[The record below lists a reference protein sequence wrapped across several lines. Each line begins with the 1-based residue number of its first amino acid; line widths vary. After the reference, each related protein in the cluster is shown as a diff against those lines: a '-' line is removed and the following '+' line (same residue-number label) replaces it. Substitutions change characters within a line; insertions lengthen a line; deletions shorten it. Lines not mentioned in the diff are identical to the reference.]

1 MEFLLRI
8 DDLAKGGTTKELW
21 HQTYHNNTNGTWVN
35 YYSCAHDGTGVL
47 KEYTKKFP
55 ERERK
60 VPSK

>member
-1 MEFLLRI
+1 MIWLKEEQQKNMI
-8 DDLAKGGTTKELW
+8 ELW
-21 HQTYHNNTNGTWVN
+21 HQTYHNNTNGTWVD
-35 YYSCAHDGTGVL
+35 YYSCAHDGTGGL